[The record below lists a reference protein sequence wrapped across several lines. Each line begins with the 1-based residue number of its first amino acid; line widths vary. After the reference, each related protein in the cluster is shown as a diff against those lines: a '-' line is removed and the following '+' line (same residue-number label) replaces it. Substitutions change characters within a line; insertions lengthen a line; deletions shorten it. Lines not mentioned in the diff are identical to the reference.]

1 MAGGGEFSDNDR
13 YRMNHRKRG
22 QMIIINNKE
31 FDDPK
36 PGQRKGTDQDG
47 ENLKADF
54 EKWGFTVDEF
64 MDRKADDMIKLM
76 EKAVLSHG
84 NDGILKGTDS
94 ESIVIEDFIAPIKS
108 CETLVGKPKIFIFQ
122 ACRGHKLDSGMKPVG
137 GSTESPPPP
146 RVQLIPAEADFLYA
160 YSTVQGYVSRR
171 NSARGSWFVHALHKM
186 IKKHGVNLDFVSLLT
201 RVNREVAY
209 KLAAEKQVP
218 SIVSMLTKDIYFTEK
233 SK

>member
-1 MAGGGEFSDNDR
+1 MYVLVCMCSNDR

-76 EKAVLSHG
+76 EKGNNVSSSSWLS
-84 NDGILKGTDS
+84 
-94 ESIVIEDFIAPIKS
+94 
-108 CETLVGKPKIFIFQ
+108 
-122 ACRGHKLDSGMKPVG
+122 
-137 GSTESPPPP
+137 
-146 RVQLIPAEADFLYA
+146 
-160 YSTVQGYVSRR
+160 
-171 NSARGSWFVHALHKM
+171 
-186 IKKHGVNLDFVSLLT
+186 
-201 RVNREVAY
+201 
-209 KLAAEKQVP
+209 
-218 SIVSMLTKDIYFTEK
+218 
-233 SK
+233 